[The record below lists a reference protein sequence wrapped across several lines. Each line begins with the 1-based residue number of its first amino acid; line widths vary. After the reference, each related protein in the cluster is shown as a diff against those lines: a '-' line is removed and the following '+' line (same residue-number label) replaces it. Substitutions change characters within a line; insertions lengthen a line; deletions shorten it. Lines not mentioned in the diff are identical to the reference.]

1 MDELGIPG
9 IEIESWY
16 GVCAP
21 ANMPKEVVNVL
32 NPEIDEA
39 MKAPRV
45 DDRLISQGPI
55 PVGSNAADFAAFMKS
70 EN

>member
-1 MDELGIPG
+1 MVRRVGPG
-9 IEIESWY
+9 QYAEK
-16 GVCAP
+16 G
-21 ANMPKEVVNVL
+21 VVNVL